1 MLVAPLSPKTPYRH
15 QKNGRDNRLKTGYR
29 AHAFHADFST
39 FYLHIPHFQAGNT
52 NTLPPI
58 PPPRTGGFFA

>member
-1 MLVAPLSPKTPYRH
+1 MRH
-15 QKNGRDNRLKTGYR
+15 NKKRRARQPIKTGYR

-39 FYLHIPHFQAGNT
+39 LLPHIPHFQAGNT
-52 NTLPPI
+52 NILPPI